1 MTALALTVDKAIAVQ
16 LAPQPITG
24 SRLAIRPSTELTVDT
39 MRSLI
44 AMGSNSN
51 GNESENSSSSNGH
64 NNDDN
69 NSNGSYL
76 SSSPPRSA
84 FKPKELALVSNGL
97 AALPLRKDS
106 SIPIPAAANGTR
118 ARTTSA
124 LLQLLVDPQ
133 SADSTPWNHTH
144 LNGLTRGEVPASPTS
159 GMAPS
164 LYPTDLGPDNP
175 KPRVNGHAPTPGPS
189 TPPKFRKSSMAAAQN
204 SAVPEIASCSLP
216 LSTGASP
223 MASSSAAPLLT
234 PCDLPRRQRNS
245 QSSAKPSTTTSELD
259 PTAALI
265 QSLYARLDVQ
275 GVPGDGWD
283 EGLERTRDGLIN
295 REVCEETATMNSL
308 NKKGKQVLSAQGA
321 EEEEDR
327 VLKRVDRY
335 GFFSSCHPAALASQH
350 NRLATLATSAFTTL
364 PFGKRLSQNRSKA
377 NRPTPATINGRHS
390 LPSPTPGD
398 VVMDAEAVAL
408 ETRRIDKW
416 AKMLRISKKDRGKN
430 AIEWDLAPG
439 WWDGREEGKG
449 KYRMFQRRVF
459 KGVPDRWRRAVW
471 GLEMERRAQEE
482 QRKGR
487 SEVKSLEQLKR
498 DYSTWLDQP
507 SAQDVQIDLDVPR
520 TISGHVMFHTRY
532 GQGQR
537 ALFHVLHAF
546 GLNCD
551 DVGGYCQGM
560 GPIAATLLCYFE
572 PEQAY
577 AALVRLFD
585 QYHLRRI
592 FAPGFTG
599 LMETFYVQERM
610 VEWLMPGVHKAFV
623 SFLFPYLP
631 VPEGCQTNVC
641 RVPLHQTEHMIST
654 SAYATKW
661 YITLFANSV
670 PFATQL
676 RLWDGLLLEGAD
688 FLIIVAVAIIWAF
701 RDSFTLPSAS
711 FESILSTLSS
721 YFFVE
726 SDDGL
731 LRWIRKTLRL
741 KGVRQKMCD
750 WRVEWQGFVEDGSA
764 DRRVT

>member
-16 LAPQPITG
+16 LAPQPITD
-24 SRLAIRPSTELTVDT
+24 SRLAIQPSTELTVET
-39 MRSLI
+39 MRNSA
-44 AMGSNSN
+44 AMASSSGSN
-51 GNESENSSSSNGH
+51 NSS
-64 NNDDN
+64 
-69 NSNGSYL
+69 YL
-76 SSSPPRSA
+76 RSSPPKSA
-84 FKPKELALVSNGL
+84 FKPKELALVTNGH
-97 AALPLRKDS
+97 AASPFQKDGS
-106 SIPIPAAANGTR
+106 TPAPAAPG

-124 LLQLLVDPQ
+124 ALQTMLDPRPPEPTTVNNLLANSATQ
-133 SADSTPWNHTH
+133 SEAPTPPRS
-144 LNGLTRGEVPASPTS
+144 GL
-159 GMAPS
+159 APS
-164 LYPTDLGPDNP
+164 LYPRDLGPGLPN
-175 KPRVNGHAPTPGPS
+175 PRVNGHEPSPGPS
-189 TPPKFRKSSMAAAQN
+189 TPPQARKSSLANAPDSSVSELTSRSPYLAN
-204 SAVPEIASCSLP
+204 EALP
-216 LSTGASP
+216 S
-223 MASSSAAPLLT
+223 ASSSTSLPAPD
-234 PCDLPRRQRNS
+234 DLARPHRTS
-245 QSSAKPSTTTSELD
+245 HSPAKQSTTASELD

-265 QSLYARLDVQ
+265 QNLYARLDVQ

-295 REVCEETATMNSL
+295 REVCEGTATATVSP
-308 NKKGKQVLSAQGA
+308 NKKGKQAPSPQDA
-321 EEEEDR
+321 EDEEDR

-335 GFFSSCHPAALASQH
+335 GFFSSSHPSALASQH
-350 NRLATLATSAFTTL
+350 NRLATLATSSFTTL
-364 PFGKRLSQNRSKA
+364 PFGKRISQSRSKL
-377 NRPTPATINGRHS
+377 NRPSPPPINGRNS
-390 LPSPTPGD
+390 LPSAAPAD
-398 VVMDAEAVAL
+398 VVMDADAVAI

-416 AKMLRISKKDRGKN
+416 ARMLRISKKDRGKN
-430 AIEWDLAPG
+430 AIEWDLVPG

-449 KYRMFQRRVF
+449 KYRMFERRVF

-471 GLEMERRAQEE
+471 GLEMKRRAQEE
-482 QRKGR
+482 IRKGR
-487 SEVKSLEQLKR
+487 SSVKSLEQLKR
-498 DYSTWLDQP
+498 DYSLWLDHP

-546 GLNCD
+546 GLNCED
-551 DVGGYCQGM
+551 IGGYCQGM

-592 FAPGFTG
+592 FEPGFAG

-610 VEWLMPGVHKAFV
+610 VEWLMPGVHKAF
-623 SFLFPYLP
+623 
-631 VPEGCQTNVC
+631 
-641 RVPLHQTEHMIST
+641 TEHMIST

-701 RDSFTLPSAS
+701 RDSFASPSAS

-726 SDDGL
+726 SDDAL
-731 LRWIRKTLRL
+731 LRWSRKTLRL
-741 KGVRQKMCD
+741 KGVRQRMHD
-750 WRVEWQGFVEDGSA
+750 WRVEWQRFVKDGSA